1 MRPPR
6 SPQSDRRNLLN
17 SAHRDFKSKRVER
30 VIDEIGAPPSQ
41 HAPCPPRLSGTRFHD
56 LCSRF
61 KRDNKDSTLSSIRNL
76 LSFKFSAFQT
86 RKGGRLNGCCLTRPA
101 RSLGEGFR
109 QPFKGSR
116 FKSDP
121 LHDTA
126 TGGTP
131 QTFGS

>member
-41 HAPCPPRLSGTRFHD
+41 HAPCPPPRLSGIHFHD

-61 KRDNKDSTLSSIRNL
+61 KRDNKA
-76 LSFKFSAFQT
+76 SA
-86 RKGGRLNGCCLTRPA
+86 
-101 RSLGEGFR
+101 
-109 QPFKGSR
+109 
-116 FKSDP
+116 
-121 LHDTA
+121 
-126 TGGTP
+126 
-131 QTFGS
+131 